1 MDSSYYTERLMLV
14 QHEEARIPLT
24 PEQHNYLSYASDEE
38 REERKLNANYLFMI
52 ELQFSQLHQTRTLP
66 LFMTPMKS
74 LSLAGLLKGS
84 GLYWKLRGSEEN
96 SLRVSELCSIGGL
109 APSREIRVPEG
120 FYSATVFLILESFDE
135 LVDVFDVYALQTKE
149 VGNMSTNKSRILSQG
164 HAKLKN
170 DLVSL
175 KSKKSLLEHEM
186 SKLED
191 RLAKAQRNQD
201 IEGSQVVKD
210 LRSKNA
216 RILEEVWMLR
226 SVAASVE
233 ES

>member
-1 MDSSYYTERLMLV
+1 MIYTATKTNIEFDG
-14 QHEEARIPLT
+14 IT
-24 PEQHNYLSYASDEE
+24 IASDG
-38 REERKLNANYLFMI
+38 
-52 ELQFSQLHQTRTLP
+52 H
-66 LFMTPMKS
+66 
-74 LSLAGLLKGS
+74 
-84 GLYWKLRGSEEN
+84 
-96 SLRVSELCSIGGL
+96 VSELCSIGGL

-164 HAKLKN
+164 HGKLKN

-201 IEGSQVVKD
+201 ELSKELSGLRPRLEEGDRLKQRCQNLERERDFFLTKFEEVSVLTSKLEAASLEKAKFVKD
-210 LRSKNA
+210 FLPSMVKK
-216 RILEEVWMLR
+216 L
-226 SVAASVE
+226 VE
-233 ES
+233 TRRGVE